1 MPTYGIAFFP
11 QYAPPDFTRLCQQV
25 EDGGFAHLWVPDER
39 FFRDVAVQLTLAATH
54 TRRITIGSAVTD
66 PFVRHPALTASLMAT
81 LDELCGGRLVMGIG
95 AGVSGFEAM
104 GVKRE
109 KPALALREGV
119 ALMRALWQGGPV
131 TFAGKSTSFR
141 GGRLEYGPARPGG
154 PRIWI
159 ASRGPAILRL
169 AGEVGDGA
177 LIGALASEPGLRYAH
192 THIDAGLQK
201 AGRDP
206 KSLTRALWLHTA
218 VAEDGEAARAAVR
231 NIVAGVLIS
240 SRDVLAD
247 MGIPIPEALLKAME
261 GVTYGVNN
269 PEMQRVAR
277 LVDDAVLRHFSVA
290 GTPAEVRARMAELG
304 RMGIDHVAVVPWVAQ
319 GQTIDQFIGLL
330 AGAVTE

>member
-1 MPTYGIAFFP
+1 MPTYGIALFP
-11 QYAPPDFTRLCQQV
+11 QYTPPEFIRLCQQV
-25 EDGGFAHLWVPDER
+25 EEGGFAHLWVPDER

-54 TRRITIGSAVTD
+54 TRRISIGSAVTD

-81 LDELCGGRLVMGIG
+81 LDELSGGRLVMGIG
-95 AGVSGFEAM
+95 AGVSGFDAM

-131 TFAGKSTSFR
+131 TFEGKSTSLR

-154 PRIWI
+154 PRVFI
-159 ASRGPAILRL
+159 ASRGPAVLRL

-177 LIGALASEPGLRYAH
+177 LIGALASEPGLRYAYS
-192 THIDAGLQK
+192 HIDAGLKK

-218 VAEDGEAARAAVR
+218 VSADGETAREAVR
-231 NIVAGVLIS
+231 NIVAGALIS
-240 SRDVLAD
+240 SREVLGE
-247 MGIPIPEALLKAME
+247 MGLPIPEALLAAME

-277 LVDDAVLRHFSVA
+277 LVDDTTLGHFSVA
-290 GTPAEVRARMAELG
+290 GTPSEVRARMAEIG
-304 RMGIDHVAVVPWVAQ
+304 RLGIDHVAVLPWLTP
-319 GQTIDQFIGLL
+319 GQSMEQFIGLL
-330 AGAVTE
+330 AEAVAE